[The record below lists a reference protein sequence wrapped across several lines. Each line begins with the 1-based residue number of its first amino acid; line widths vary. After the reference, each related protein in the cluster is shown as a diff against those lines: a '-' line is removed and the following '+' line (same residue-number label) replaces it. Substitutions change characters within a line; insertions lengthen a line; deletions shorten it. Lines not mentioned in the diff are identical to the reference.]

1 MVDVPRPCPRHTIR
15 HRSPP
20 SVAMCRLLRA
30 PRRCAALRRAA
41 LCRVVP
47 LAAMPY
53 ISIMPAAESPEV
65 AAAPDLLLA
74 SRLAAASAELV
85 RAALERAVALTDRG
99 SRIDDHQVVVDRVAY
114 AATEQRALA
123 ALVVA
128 AGGDAGLVPRA
139 VVAAGLLAASLRER
153 LRSVAVELG
162 LPDAALEY
170 PAEAAE
176 ALRSAGRIARA
187 EAIGADVLAVAGR
200 LPWSL
205 EETLTEVRQ
214 AARGFCDREVAPL
227 AERLHRD
234 DALVPD
240 RLISEMGKLGFFGLS
255 VPEELGGS
263 AMGNLAM
270 ILITEEL
277 SRGSLAGGGSL
288 ITRPEILAKALLA
301 GGTPAQQRRWLPSIA
316 AGERMVAISVTE
328 PNTGSDVASLSC
340 RAEAGTLEGAAGYYL
355 TGAKA
360 WCTFAGRADVIALLA
375 RTDADATRGAKGL
388 SLFVVEKPRFP
399 GREFTAQQPHGGS
412 LHGRADHT
420 PGYRGMHSFTLAFD
434 RWFVPAENL
443 VGEEGGVGRGFYL
456 QMAGFAAGRLQTGG
470 RACGLAQAAL
480 EKTAEYVAARSQ
492 FGQSIGDFQLT
503 RHHLG
508 VMASRL
514 AAARALTYA
523 AAVAMDEDERA
534 AAPLAAQAKLLA
546 CDVAVE
552 VTQTGQVLHGGWG
565 YAEEF
570 PISRYV
576 VDAQVLPIF
585 EGVKPVLSL
594 KVVGKSL
601 LSDR

>member
-1 MVDVPRPCPRHTIR
+1 
-15 HRSPP
+15 
-20 SVAMCRLLRA
+20 
-30 PRRCAALRRAA
+30 
-41 LCRVVP
+41 
-47 LAAMPY
+47 MPY
-53 ISIMPAAESPEV
+53 ISIMPAAEAH
-65 AAAPDLLLA
+65 AAAASDLALA
-74 SRLAAASAELV
+74 ARLAAASSELV
-85 RAALERAVALTDRG
+85 RAALERAAVLTDRG
-99 SRIDDHQVVVDRVAY
+99 RRIDDHQVVVDRVAY

-123 ALVVA
+123 ALVEA
-128 AGGDAGLVPRA
+128 AGRDAALIPRA

-153 LRSVAVELG
+153 LRSVAAELD
-162 LPDAALEY
+162 LPAAALDY
-170 PAEAAE
+170 SGSAGSAAE
-176 ALRSAGRIARA
+176 VTAVHDALRAAGRVARA
-187 EAIGADVLAVAGR
+187 EAIGAEVIAAAGR
-200 LPWSL
+200 LPWAL

-214 AARGFCDREVAPL
+214 AARGFSDREVAPL

-240 RLISEMGKLGFFGLS
+240 RLISEMAKLGFFGLS

-288 ITRPEILAKALLA
+288 ITRPEILSKALLA
-301 GGTPAQQRRWLPSIA
+301 GGTPAQQQRWLPSIA

-328 PNTGSDVASLSC
+328 PDIGSDVASLSC
-340 RAEAGTLEGAAGYYL
+340 RAEAGTLDGAAGYYI

-375 RTDADATRGAKGL
+375 RTDADASRGAKGL

-399 GREFTAQQPHGGS
+399 GHEFTAEQPHGGS

-434 RWFVPAENL
+434 RWFVPSENL
-443 VGEEGGVGRGFYL
+443 VGEAGGVGRGFYL

-470 RACGLAQAAL
+470 RACGIAQAAL

-508 VMASRL
+508 VMASKL

-523 AAVAMDEDERA
+523 AAVAMDEDERT

-552 VTQTGQVLHGGWG
+552 VTQTGQLLHGGWG

-601 LSDR
+601 LADKVSD